1 MTLAAFEQIV
11 EQALANIPAAYRA
24 RMRNVA
30 VVVEDHPPEPG
41 LLGLYEGR
49 PLTERHVNDGF
60 VLPDRI
66 TIFRSSHER
75 LARNSQHLRRMVS
88 DTVWHE
94 IAHYFGL
101 DEAQVLRAE
110 RARTRRRHSR

>member
-1 MTLAAFEQIV
+1 MTLDAFERLV
-11 EQALANIPAAYRA
+11 EDALAGIPAAYRS

-30 VVVEDHPPEPG
+30 VVVQDYPPEPG

-49 PLTERHVNDGF
+49 PLTERHTSDSF

-75 LARNSQHLRRMVS
+75 QARNNQHLKRLIS
-88 DTVWHE
+88 ETVWHE

-110 RARTRRRHSR
+110 RARTRRRYGR

>member
-1 MTLAAFEQIV
+1 MTLAAFEQVV
-11 EQALANIPAAYRA
+11 ENALAGIPAAYRS
-24 RMRNVA
+24 RMRNVI
-30 VVVEDHPPEPG
+30 VVVEDQPPEPG

-49 PLTERHVNDGF
+49 PLTERSTNDGF

-66 TIFRSSHER
+66 TIFRAPHVR
-75 LARNSQHLRRMVS
+75 MARNSQHLRRIVAE
-88 DTVWHE
+88 TVWHE

-110 RARTRRRHSR
+110 RARTRRRYSR